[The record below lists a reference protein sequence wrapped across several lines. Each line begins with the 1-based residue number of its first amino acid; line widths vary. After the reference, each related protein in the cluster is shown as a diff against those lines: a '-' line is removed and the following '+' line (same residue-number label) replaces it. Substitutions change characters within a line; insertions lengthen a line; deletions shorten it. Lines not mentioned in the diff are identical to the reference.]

1 MRTSSHPPRRA
12 RPVTAPSAQPAVPRR
27 FPSHRGPTLG
37 SETASSLVIAGAGT
51 VSIPVSPTSRS
62 KPRWVHAR
70 CSWRDWRSMDVFE
83 PAISSRVA
91 ALHVA
96 YCVAT
101 SDGSEI
107 ATNEILEE
115 ILLSHGSAW
124 KVGTREGHPGLER
137 RVPLGVQEAAEHVMA
152 NSSHA
157 GDTSS
162 RRRGTRRSA

>member
-1 MRTSSHPPRRA
+1 
-12 RPVTAPSAQPAVPRR
+12 
-27 FPSHRGPTLG
+27 
-37 SETASSLVIAGAGT
+37 
-51 VSIPVSPTSRS
+51 
-62 KPRWVHAR
+62 
-70 CSWRDWRSMDVFE
+70 MDVFE